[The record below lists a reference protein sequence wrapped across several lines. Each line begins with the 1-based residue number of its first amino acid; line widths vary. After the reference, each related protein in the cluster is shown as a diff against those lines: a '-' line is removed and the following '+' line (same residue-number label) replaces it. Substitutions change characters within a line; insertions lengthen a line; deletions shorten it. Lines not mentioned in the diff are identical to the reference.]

1 MWRLSHKHIQPAK
14 AASVLCISGH
24 TMGSR
29 SITVMEPH
37 PVGHMDSMEAELKG
51 QVTHWR
57 VMFIS
62 FNDEAVS
69 ARLQQ
74 SFFIMDFLVLDAH
87 FIFSVTLYISRRFI
101 HVFF

>member
-87 FIFSVTLYISRRFI
+87 FIFSVALYISSRFI
-101 HVFF
+101 QVFF